1 VSPTVLS
8 AHALTAVHPAV
19 TVAADGG
26 SGTSFVSP
34 GTKDFFWP
42 LIGGDS
48 NYAFTRPSLVM
59 LISVGVLGW
68 FFIASTR
75 RLSVVPSKRQF
86 LVEQVYGFVRNTI
99 GRDVIGAKDFR
110 RFLPLLFTLFTL
122 VLLNNLAGIIPF
134 VQFPTTSRIA
144 FPIVLTLVVYVVYH
158 AVAVKAKGGWV
169 PYIKS
174 MVPPG
179 LPGWVIPLMFV
190 LELAT
195 YFVIRPVTLALRL
208 FGNMFAGHLLLLVF
222 IVGGE
227 YLVIDQGI
235 HGGNLFLGFS
245 GILSWAFSI
254 VMTFFE
260 LLVEFLQAFVF
271 TILAA
276 LYLADAVS
284 EEH

>member
-1 VSPTVLS
+1 MSLTVLPVLS
-8 AHALTAVHPAV
+8 THLLPAAV
-19 TVAADGG
+19 TAADGDK
-26 SGTSFVSP
+26 GTSFVSP
-34 GTKDFFWP
+34 GVSDFYWP
-42 LIGGDS
+42 LIGGNSDW
-48 NYAFTRPSLVM
+48 AFTRPSAVL
-59 LISVGVLGW
+59 LISVAILGW
-68 FFIASTR
+68 FFIAATR
-75 RLSVVPSKRQF
+75 KLTVVPGKRQF
-86 LVEQVYGFVRNTI
+86 LVEQAYGFVRNTI
-99 GRDVIGAKDFR
+99 AKDVIGAKDFQ

-122 VLLNNLAGIIPF
+122 VLVNNLFGIIPF
-134 VQFPTTSRIA
+134 VQFPTMSRIA
-144 FPIVLTLVVYVVYH
+144 FPIVLTLIVYVVYH
-158 AVAVKAKGGWV
+158 VVGLQAKGGV
-169 PYIKS
+169 IPYIKS

-222 IVGGE
+222 IVGGQ
-227 YLVIDQGI
+227 YLVFHTGSIGL
-235 HGGNLFLGFS
+235 GAAGVASFL
-245 GILSWAFSI
+245 FSI

>member
-1 VSPTVLS
+1 MSPSVLS
-8 AHALTAVHPAV
+8 AHFLPTAV
-19 TVAADGG
+19 VAAEGD
-26 SGTSFVSP
+26 SGTAFVSP
-34 GTKDFFWP
+34 GVRDFFWP
-42 LIGGDS
+42 LVGGDS
-48 NYAFTRPSLVM
+48 NYAFTRPSLFM
-59 LISVGVLGW
+59 LVSVVALGW

-75 RLSVVPSKRQF
+75 KLTVVPGKGQF

-99 GRDVIGAKDFR
+99 GRDVIGSKDFQ
-110 RFLPLLFTLFTL
+110 RFTPLLFTIFTM
-122 VLLNNLAGIIPF
+122 VLLNNLFGIIPF
-134 VQFPTTSRIA
+134 IQFPTMGRIA
-144 FPIVLTLVVYVVYH
+144 FPIVLTLVIYVVYH
-158 AVAVKAKGGWV
+158 VVGFRAKGGFI

-179 LPGWVIPLMFV
+179 LPGWVIPLMFI

-195 YFVIRPVTLALRL
+195 YFVIRPLTLALRL

-227 YLVIDQGI
+227 YLVFES
-235 HGGNLFLGFS
+235 GNIGLAGA
-245 GILSWAFSI
+245 GILSFLFSI

>member
-1 VSPTVLS
+1 MSPTVLPGLS
-8 AHALTAVHPAV
+8 VLPAHLPAALT
-19 TVAADGG
+19 AADGG
-26 SGTSFVSP
+26 GDTSFVSP
-34 GTKDFFWP
+34 GVRDFFWP
-42 LIGGDS
+42 LVGGDS
-48 NYAFTRPSLVM
+48 NWAFTRPSAVI
-59 LISVGVLGW
+59 LISVGILGW
-68 FFIASTR
+68 FFIAATR
-75 RLSVVPSKRQF
+75 KLTVVPGKRQF

-99 GRDVIGAKDFR
+99 AKDVIGTKDFQ
-110 RFLPLLFTLFTL
+110 RFLPLLFTLFTMVL
-122 VLLNNLAGIIPF
+122 VNNLFGIIPF
-134 VQFPTTSRIA
+134 VQFPTMSRIA

-158 AVAVKAKGGWV
+158 VVGLKAKGGV
-169 PYIKS
+169 IPYIKS

-227 YLVIDQGI
+227 YLLLHTGSIGLGAAGI
-235 HGGNLFLGFS
+235 ASGLF
-245 GILSWAFSI
+245 AI

>member
-1 VSPTVLS
+1 MSPTVLS
-8 AHALTAVHPAV
+8 SLSTHLLSGALP
-19 TVAADGG
+19 AADGG
-26 SGTSFVSP
+26 GGTSFVSP
-34 GTKDFFWP
+34 GVSDFFWP

-48 NYAFTRPSLVM
+48 NWAFTRPSAVL
-59 LISVGVLGW
+59 LISVGILGW
-68 FFIASTR
+68 FFIAATR
-75 RLSVVPSKRQF
+75 KLTVVPGKRQF

-99 GRDVIGAKDFR
+99 AKDVIGTKDFQ
-110 RFLPLLFTLFTL
+110 RFLPLLFTLFTMVL
-122 VLLNNLAGIIPF
+122 VNNLFGIIPL
-134 VQFPTTSRIA
+134 VQFPTMSRIA

-158 AVAVKAKGGWV
+158 VVGLKAKGGVV

-227 YLVIDQGI
+227 YLLL
-235 HGGNLFLGFS
+235 HGGNIGLGAAGVAS
-245 GILSWAFSI
+245 GLFSI